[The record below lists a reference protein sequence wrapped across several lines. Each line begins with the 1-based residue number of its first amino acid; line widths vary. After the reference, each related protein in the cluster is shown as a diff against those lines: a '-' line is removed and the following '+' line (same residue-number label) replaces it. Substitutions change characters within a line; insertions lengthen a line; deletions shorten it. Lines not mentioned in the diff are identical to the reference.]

1 MGAKKLD
8 TATVYHNVGD
18 VLVYSDSTT
27 AGAVKVLKEVYI
39 GEVDEYRYV
48 VQYGRIKDDKFV
60 GDLSYT
66 KHPEIAL
73 YTGKEITQGY
83 GYKFVPG
90 LTVEPGDVLK
100 DKDGVI
106 YIVQS
111 SGMVWNTST
120 GTHASLQYW
129 NGKDWTQKDKQLK
142 QVPTANGQPFSKELK
157 FK

>member
-1 MGAKKLD
+1 MGVKKLD
-8 TATVYHNVGD
+8 TATVYHNNGD
-18 VLVYSDSTT
+18 VLVYSETSS
-27 AGAVKVLKEVYI
+27 GAIKVLKEIYV
-39 GEVDEYRYV
+39 GEIDEYRYV
-48 VQYGRIKDDKFV
+48 VQYGQIKDDEFV

-90 LTVEPGDVLK
+90 LTVSPGDILK

-111 SGMVWNTST
+111 RDMVWNTQT
-120 GTHASLQYW
+120 GTHAGLNYW

-142 QVPTANGQPFSKELK
+142 QVKAANGSNFSKELK
-157 FK
+157 IS

>member
-1 MGAKKLD
+1 MGVKKLD
-8 TATVYHNVGD
+8 TATVYHNDGD
-18 VLVYSDSTT
+18 VLVSSDSIDS
-27 AGAVKVLKEVYI
+27 GAIKVLKEVYI
-39 GEVDEYRYV
+39 SEISEYRYV

-90 LTVEPGDVLK
+90 LTVRPGDILK

-106 YIVQS
+106 YIVRS
-111 SGMVWNTST
+111 SDIIWNTRT
-120 GTHASLQYW
+120 GTHAGLEYW
-129 NGKDWTQKDKQLK
+129 NGKNWGQKDKQLK
-142 QVPTANGQPFSKELK
+142 QVPTANGSNFSKELK
-157 FK
+157 FS